1 MKVLSLILS
10 LILVFSIVSIST
22 LAQEDFITGFAVLE
36 EETVDA
42 GITPDTTLYGLDLA
56 VERIKLALTFNKV
69 TKVKVELKNAG
80 ERLAE
85 TKLMIEEG
93 NLEAAEKARVN
104 HDKSLKRVKLE
115 IEQFE
120 DDDAEQELETEVDL
134 ETKIENHEEAVNE
147 LQRSIIKIKIKGE
160 LTEEQ
165 KLALTNLIESF
176 QGSTG
181 ELKIEIKIQQ
191 GKTLTRV
198 AAIRDIDK
206 EEVEAEFR
214 AKFKE
219 KMEAKFAENKE
230 EFAKNAIE
238 RAEDCITE
246 LEAVLN
252 VTEEDMNDEE
262 EDEEEIEV
270 EVEIKG
276 NLTEVEVEFGDNKFE
291 FTLET
296 TDMETIISEIVTRT
310 GLTRE
315 QVEAAIEIES
325 EEDEE
330 EDDEETE
337 NSVLVL
343 FKLSK
348 QKLENAKS
356 AFDNGN
362 FGKEFG
368 QANASYHLCV
378 NALRMLN
385 GEEVPE
391 EEIEMSLE
399 TGDKVAVN
407 VLPVDIEVKNR
418 KEVSSALP
426 NR

>member
-198 AAIRDIDK
+198 AAIRGIDK

-362 FGKEFG
+362 FGKAFG